1 MRAWG
6 ELIVGGADQPPL
18 RQVRAD
24 FDGRTLVVYQAYSDQ
39 IADAALAAGT
49 FVPPFKLDRTT
60 WIKPSFLW
68 MMYRCGWATKPG
80 QERVLAIRIPRE
92 GFEEAL
98 GGACLSHFDP
108 DVHASHE
115 QWRTLLSES
124 PVRVQWDPERRPDLT
139 PLPWRSL
146 QVGLSGPAAR
156 SYVDGWITEIN
167 DVTPLVHE
175 MRHDTSRSDAITA
188 RERPYHL
195 PAHIAER
202 IGVSSEVT
210 SDAGR
215 LQA

>member
-24 FDGRTLVVYQAYSDQ
+24 FDGATLVVYQAYSDQ
-39 IADAALAAGT
+39 IADAALAART
-49 FVPPFKLDRTT
+49 FVLPFKLDRMT

-80 QERVLAIRIPRE
+80 QERVLAIRISRE

-108 DVHASHE
+108 DVYASHE
-115 QWRTLLSES
+115 QWRTLLSQS

-139 PLPWRSL
+139 PLPWRSF
-146 QVGLSGPAAR
+146 QVGLRGPAAR
-156 SYVDGWITEIN
+156 SYVDEWITEIS
-167 DVTPLVHE
+167 DITPLVRE
-175 MRHDTSRSDAITA
+175 LRHDTARTTAVTA
-188 RERPYHL
+188 RERPYPL
-195 PAHIAER
+195 AQPIAER
-202 IGVSSEVT
+202 IGVSHEVVGGN
-210 SDAGR
+210 GR
-215 LQA
+215 SRA